1 MLYNYYIFKRWEEP
15 IMEII
20 KVPLTKPCEE
30 IDLEKISLYGN
41 LEANSCSNSGANNG
55 NCTC

>member
-1 MLYNYYIFKRWEEP
+1 
-15 IMEII
+15 MEII

>member
-1 MLYNYYIFKRWEEP
+1 MKIR
-15 IMEII
+15 
-20 KVPLTKPCEE
+20 KVQLTKPCEE

-41 LEANSCSNSGANNG
+41 LEANSCSNSYATDG